1 MKVTE
6 KSYHEAAIS
15 HIDVAQS
22 LLDQKQFV
30 LASYIAG
37 LSVECMLRAYAHR
50 VSNTFN
56 EKHNLEVWL
65 KKSRFDA
72 VVPHDR
78 QNDIS
83 AALGLIVS
91 QWSNSQRYYSVELL
105 RSEWHSAELDRGIKG
120 DPVKE
125 LTQRLVDAAL
135 EIVTLGEE
143 QWKNSLKRSQ
153 NS

>member
-6 KSYHEAAIS
+6 QSYREASLS

-22 LLDQKQFV
+22 LLEPRQFV
-30 LASYIAG
+30 LASYLSG

-50 VSNTFN
+50 VDSTFN
-56 EKHNLEVWL
+56 GKHDLEIWL

-72 VVPHDR
+72 IVPDGR
-78 QNDIS
+78 QNDVGV
-83 AALGLIVS
+83 ALSTVVS

-105 RSEWHSAELDRGIKG
+105 RADWKSAGLDRGIKG

-125 LTQRLVDAAL
+125 LTRRLVNAAL